1 MIDLTVAQ
9 IADIVGGEL
18 ADISA
23 EVAAG
28 LHVTGTVEFDS
39 RNITPGG
46 LFLALP
52 GARSDGHD
60 YAASAVAAGAVV
72 VLAARPVGVPAI
84 VVAPGVHAVGR
95 GDSGL
100 AGVLEHDTD
109 GSGAAV
115 LAALAKLAAAVA
127 AELVAGGLTIIGI
140 TGSSGKTSTKD
151 LLAAVLDPLG
161 EVVAPPG
168 SFNNELGHPWTVLRA
183 TARTDYLILEL
194 SARHPGNIAALA
206 AIAPPA
212 IGVVLNVGTAHLGE
226 FGTREAIAQ
235 TKAELPQAVPQSGV
249 VVLNVD
255 DPAVAA
261 MADVTSARVVRVSR
275 SGRSDTGPSDMWAGP
290 VTLDELA
297 RPHFTLHAADS
308 PDFAVEVRLAVHG
321 DHQVTNAMCVAAVAL
336 ECGATAAQVAV
347 ALAGAHPVSQHR
359 MRVSTRTDGITVID
373 DAYNANPDSMRAGL
387 QALAWIARGGASE
400 GSDTAA
406 GPRRSWA
413 VLGEMAELGEDAIPE
428 HDRIGRLAVRL
439 DVSRLVVVGMGR
451 SMSAMHH
458 GAVMEGSWG
467 GEAAIVADVDAALAL
482 LRAELRSGDVVL
494 VKASNAAGLGHSP
507 TAGRRCRR
515 RPEPFPMIEILIAVG
530 ISLTVS
536 ILLTPALIRL
546 FTKQGFGH
554 EIREDGPPSHKT
566 KRGRRRWAAWLLWP
580 ASGRVIS
587 APTSRDWH
595 STVRARRRR
604 VCWCFFWRR
613 RWVPLDSSTT

>member
-9 IADIVGGEL
+9 IAAIVGGEL

-23 EVAAG
+23 EDAAG

-39 RNITPGG
+39 RKVTSGG

-52 GARSDGHD
+52 GARVDGHD
-60 YAASAVAAGAVV
+60 HAASAVAAGAVA

-84 VVAPGVHAVGR
+84 IVSPVAPAAQHGG
-95 GDSGL
+95 GQ

-127 AELVAGGLTIIGI
+127 AELVAGGLTIVGI

-151 LLAAVLDPLG
+151 LLAAVLAPLG

-183 TARTDYLILEL
+183 TPNTDFLILEL
-194 SARHPGNIAALA
+194 SARHPGNIAELA

-212 IGVVLNVGTAHLGE
+212 IGVVLNVGTAHVGE
-226 FGTREAIAQ
+226 FGSRDAIAQ
-235 TKAELPQAVPQSGV
+235 TKSELPQAVPRSGV

-261 MADVTSARVVRVSR
+261 MAEATAARVVRVSR
-275 SGRSDTGPSDMWAGP
+275 HSQTDTGPADVWAGP

-297 RPHFTLHAADS
+297 RPRFTLHSADS
-308 PDFAVEVRLAVHG
+308 DVEIRLAVHG
-321 DHQVTNAMCVAAVAL
+321 DHQVGNALCAAAVAL
-336 ECGATAAQVAV
+336 ECGATPAQVAT
-347 ALAGAHPVSQHR
+347 ALAGAGPVSQHR
-359 MRVSTRTDGITVID
+359 MRVTTRADGVTVID
-373 DAYNANPDSMRAGL
+373 DAYNANPDSMQAGL
-387 QALAWIARGGASE
+387 QALAWIARS
-400 GSDTAA
+400 GSGA

-413 VLGEMAELGEDAIPE
+413 VLGEMAELGEDAISE

-439 DVSRLVVVGMGR
+439 DVSRLVVVGLGR

-467 GEAAIVADVDAALAL
+467 SAAERGAAIVADADAALAL

-494 VKASNAAGLGHSP
+494 VKASNAAGLGALADS
-507 TAGRRCRR
+507 
-515 RPEPFPMIEILIAVG
+515 LIADAADG
-530 ISLTVS
+530 
-536 ILLTPALIRL
+536 
-546 FTKQGFGH
+546 QG
-554 EIREDGPPSHKT
+554 D
-566 KRGRRRWAAWLLWP
+566 RR
-580 ASGRVIS
+580 
-587 APTSRDWH
+587 
-595 STVRARRRR
+595 
-604 VCWCFFWRR
+604 
-613 RWVPLDSSTT
+613 

>member
-9 IADIVGGEL
+9 IAAIVGGEL

-23 EVAAG
+23 EDAASRY
-28 LHVTGTVEFDS
+28 VTATVEFDS
-39 RNITPGG
+39 RKVTSGG

-52 GARSDGHD
+52 GARADGHD
-60 YAASAVAAGAVV
+60 HAASAVAAGAVA

-84 VVAPGVHAVGR
+84 VVAPDPHAAPRADG
-95 GDSGL
+95 GL
-100 AGVLEHDTD
+100 AGLLEHDTD

-127 AELVAGGLTIIGI
+127 AELVAGGLTIVGI

-151 LLAAVLDPLG
+151 LLGAVLAPLG

-183 TARTDYLILEL
+183 TAATDYLILEL

-226 FGTREAIAQ
+226 FGSREAIAR
-235 TKAELPQAVPQSGV
+235 TKAELPQAIPRSGV
-249 VVLNVD
+249 AVLNVD

-261 MADVTSARVVRVSR
+261 MAEVTAARVVRVSR
-275 SGRSDTGPSDMWAGP
+275 NSQTDVWAGP

-297 RPHFTLHAADS
+297 RPQFTLHSAD
-308 PDFAVEVRLAVHG
+308 AVVDVTLALHG
-321 DHQVTNAMCVAAVAL
+321 DHQVSNALCAAAVAL
-336 ECGATAAQVAV
+336 ECGATLEQVAA
-347 ALAGAHPVSQHR
+347 ALADAGAVSGHR
-359 MRVSTRTDGITVID
+359 MRVSTRADGVTVID

-387 QALAWIARGGASE
+387 QALAWIAHGGQQP
-400 GSDTAA
+400 GSA
-406 GPRRSWA
+406 PRRSWA
-413 VLGEMAELGEDAIPE
+413 VLGEMAELGEDAITE

-467 GEAAIVADVDAALAL
+467 GEAAIAADADAALAL
-482 LRAELRSGDVVL
+482 LRAELQPGDVVL
-494 VKASNAAGLGHSP
+494 VKASNAAGLGALADSL
-507 TAGRRCRR
+507 AADGRGDTR
-515 RPEPFPMIEILIAVG
+515 
-530 ISLTVS
+530 
-536 ILLTPALIRL
+536 
-546 FTKQGFGH
+546 
-554 EIREDGPPSHKT
+554 
-566 KRGRRRWAAWLLWP
+566 
-580 ASGRVIS
+580 
-587 APTSRDWH
+587 
-595 STVRARRRR
+595 
-604 VCWCFFWRR
+604 
-613 RWVPLDSSTT
+613 